1 MKMRRERSAPRRR
14 INRQY
19 GDLVKIA
26 ARISGRSKNTVY
38 AVLAQRVISRPVKD
52 AIEQARAEMR
62 RARKRAA

>member
-1 MKMRRERSAPRRR
+1 LKIRRERSAPKRR
-14 INRQY
+14 INHQY
-19 GDLVKIA
+19 GGLVKIA

-38 AVLAQRVISRPVKD
+38 AVLAQRITSKPVEE